1 MVDHECPGIHLPP
14 AAAEHEEVSGSEEQI
29 SSHCSSCQ
37 QLSVSFPTAPHWQT
51 TTKNLSAIGSQLSL
65 SHNFFS
71 TLSQSFFYSLSLS
84 LSLSLSIF
92 FHKQKVVWKSA
103 HQRQSKKQDLM
114 KTNALWSLISTK
126 SVACHNWKP
135 ESYQQV
141 INCTLYSW
149 SKNHAVWPWWWGI

>member
-1 MVDHECPGIHLPP
+1 MVDHECPRIHLPP

-29 SSHCSSCQ
+29 SGHCSSCQ

-51 TTKNLSAIGSQLSL
+51 TTKNLSAIGYQLSL
-65 SHNFFS
+65 SLTQF
-71 TLSQSFFYSLSLS
+71 FFYSLTIFLLFSLP
-84 LSLSLSIF
+84 LSLSIF
-92 FHKQKVVWKSA
+92 FHKQKVLWKSA

-114 KTNALWSLISTK
+114 KTNALWSLITTK

-149 SKNHAVWPWWWGI
+149 SKNRAVWPWWWGV